1 MKADD
6 LRKRIDSDYNG
17 TMYRCKLFR
26 LAENH
31 EMITSDIEA
40 YDFDRIVG
48 SLCKREKLSS
58 ADALFVGRKNVL
70 FIEFKT
76 GFDTKNYNVKSETS
90 RVFSELLRKSLRLK
104 ACESL
109 IVLEKVLCNGDETDF
124 NKIYVSVIDG
134 RRDPLGARSEV
145 LSKKAEQNNAVSEK
159 QRIEEELRKKSI
171 LIYRRRVDNKNIMF
185 DGVEVIYDTEFD
197 VEISRIAV

>member
-197 VEISRIAV
+197 VEISHIAV